1 MQLKKTIAVA
11 VLAMIAAA
19 GANAESFPP
28 APPPGGTHLGGVIVN
43 PYGHTPLVAI
53 INRDGKSA
61 ENIHVTV
68 HGRGVTDA
76 VRTAWISP
84 IMLEKLHF

>member
-28 APPPGGTHLGGVIVN
+28 APPPPAGTHLGGVIVN

-68 HGRGVTDA
+68 HGRGENGVDISYYVGKNCIFDA
-76 VRTAWISP
+76 
-84 IMLEKLHF
+84 